1 MPSHLAAFLTT
12 IVSCTCY
19 KVHYLAAMESEINL
33 VFCLCISIIIEFE
46 SNDNEYFKWH
56 NKKIL
61 DNLENNTFREKIE
74 AYSFLVRIFIQLLFI
89 MCILVIKKQFDL
101 VIIF

>member
-1 MPSHLAAFLTT
+1 
-12 IVSCTCY
+12 
-19 KVHYLAAMESEINL
+19 MESEINL

-61 DNLENNTFREKIE
+61 DNLENNTFKEKIE
-74 AYSFLVRIFIQLLFI
+74 AYSFLVIIFIQLLFI
-89 MCILVIKKQFDL
+89 MCSSVIKKQFDL